1 MSGKYI
7 FAVPSAARLQ
17 IISSIYLLTNYT
29 DLSSFSG
36 IVSIH
41 PSLEMQSRE

>member
-17 IISSIYLLTNYT
+17 IISIYLLTNYT